1 MQSLVITTSS
11 SSNAEK
17 VNSKQSSRCVW
28 TSSCCVVCPIC
39 TDHPKTHPPNNTQQD
54 AQSQLDKE
62 RHKLKDIL
70 AAKEALAKERARLQ
84 QETRE
89 LTDDR
94 HRLAESEAQ
103 LRQQE
108 AMLQAAND
116 RLVKDK
122 DTLAKQLE
130 ELQIK
135 QEAALQRL
143 RAQVGN
149 VIERFAAGRI
159 NSQGL
164 LTQLR
169 DLGVELTDEAD
180 VPQLT
185 ATMHDEYSGYV
196 SLYFVLKRVL
206 SSHSALP
213 TYAQG
218 YKAHIAY

>member
-1 MQSLVITTSS
+1 MV
-11 SSNAEK
+11 
-17 VNSKQSSRCVW
+17 
-28 TSSCCVVCPIC
+28 
-39 TDHPKTHPPNNTQQD
+39 
-54 AQSQLDKE
+54 
-62 RHKLKDIL
+62 

-84 QETRE
+84 KETRE

-94 HRLAESEAQ
+94 RRLAESEAQ

-116 RLVKDK
+116 RLAKDK
-122 DTLAKQLE
+122 DTLAKQLQ

-143 RAQVGN
+143 RAQVGS

-159 NSQGL
+159 DSQGL

-169 DLGVELTDEAD
+169 GLGVELTDEAD

-185 ATMHDEYSGYV
+185 ATMHDDQSGYCV
-196 SLYFVLKRVL
+196 LYGHL
-206 SSHSALP
+206 SHVCVHNTTLLYIYTDPQSTHCPWNQHGVNRYAHVCARIVNRRNKTCTHLLYTAATGAGSTRAHACPCSHRGSAR
-213 TYAQG
+213 
-218 YKAHIAY
+218 